1 MTKSVAPATKT
12 PWLVLGLALLGTTL
26 TGYLTATHYLQT
38 QPLFCTGQGTGCDL
52 VLHSEYATLAGVPLT
67 ALGFLTYGILALL
80 AGWVALAPAA
90 VQAER
95 WPKIAWPVFLVSGA
109 GTLFS
114 GYLLFLLATV
124 LRSPTGDFVF
134 CPYCLTSAATMTAIW
149 LLNLGGHTWEDSG
162 KLWFNGV
169 ILIAVMAVA
178 LTVIRGEQ
186 EQAIAVN
193 HSFAGQ
199 LAHHLQA
206 TNVKMYGAFWCP
218 HCREQKAA
226 FGEAAALVPYVECDP
241 RGEKA
246 QAALCQAKNIRSYPT
261 WEIDGQ
267 LVEGARSL
275 TDLAKLTGYK
285 G

>member
-1 MTKSVAPATKT
+1 MTKSVVAATKT
-12 PWLVLGLALLGTTL
+12 PGLVLGLALLGTTL
-26 TGYLTATHYLQT
+26 TGYLTVTHYLQA

-52 VLHSEYATLAGVPLT
+52 VLNSEYATLGGLPLT
-67 ALGFLTYGILALL
+67 ALGFLTYGALALL
-80 AGWVALAPAA
+80 AGWVALASPT
-90 VQAER
+90 VQTER

-124 LRSPTGDFVF
+124 LRSPTGDLVF
-134 CPYCLTSAATMTAIW
+134 CPYCLTSAATMTGIW
-149 LLNLGGHTWEDSG
+149 VLNLAGHSWEDGG
-162 KLWFNGV
+162 KLWSNGV
-169 ILIAVMAVA
+169 VLVAVMAVA

-199 LAHHLQA
+199 LAQHLQT

-246 QAALCQAKNIRSYPT
+246 QAALCQTKNIRSYPT

-275 TDLAKLTGYK
+275 TDLAKLTGYQ